1 MGMASVNVTISKDA
15 YDFLRRL
22 KRNGQSFSDVI
33 LTMKQKKQD
42 VLSYAGIFQG
52 IDLSSIEAVRIN
64 ARKDWEKR

>member
-1 MGMASVNVTISKDA
+1 MASVNVTISKDA